1 MDSKVKHSIFFS
13 LIIIPFIPFLLA
25 VGVSFYFFS
34 TTLEANTTQSLKRV
48 VEDHRDMID
57 AFLLER
63 RADLELVQASCDL
76 QTIGQKQVMDKT
88 FEALTSQSK
97 AFIDLGLFDASGRHI
112 RYAGRY
118 QWLEGKNYGQEFWF
132 KQVMDKDFY
141 ISDVFLGYRNSPHFI
156 IAVKKGDGPNAW
168 VLRASIDTVFFDQ
181 LVSRVRLG
189 TTGHSYILNNE
200 GVSQTHPDERALSDL
215 PPGDLGKEIQ
225 TFLRKD
231 AQGREQLYAVTRLGN
246 KDWALVVRQE
256 KKDAYHS
263 LYSAFYI
270 ASFIM
275 LIGAGAIVT
284 LAVWTTAHTI
294 KKIDRLGLEKE
305 QLGSQLIRA
314 AQLAEIGEMAAGFAH
329 EINNPLQIIKNENAL
344 ILTLVEDIRALPGM
358 ADNPDMDDVTA
369 CLGQIRLQ
377 VDRCADITHSILKF
391 GRKKKTAL
399 TALSPGICIPE
410 IVHLVADRAKVNGVD
425 IIQNIETGVPRFKGD
440 ASRFQQVI
448 LNLLNN
454 AMDAVEERHGPMG
467 GVLRIDCKAKEDTGL
482 EIRIQDNG
490 IGIQPEYMGKLFS
503 PFFTTKPVG
512 KGTGL
517 GLSVCFGI
525 IENFGGTMAVES
537 KQGVG
542 TTFTITLPAANEKEI
557 VHGEA

>member
-1 MDSKVKHSIFFS
+1 METKVKHSILFS

-34 TTLEANTTQSLKRV
+34 TTLETNTNRSLKRV
-48 VEDHRDMID
+48 VEDHREMID
-57 AFLLER
+57 AFLMER
-63 RADLELVQASCDL
+63 KADLELVQASFDL
-76 QTIGQKQVMDKT
+76 QTIGEKAVMDRTFKT
-88 FEALTSQSK
+88 LSSQSE
-97 AFIDLGLFDASGRHI
+97 AFIDLGLFDAKGHQL

-118 QWLEGKNYGQEFWF
+118 QWLEGKNYGEEFWF
-132 KQVMDKDFY
+132 KQVMDQDFY

-156 IAVKKGDGPNAW
+156 IAVKKGRGENAW
-168 VLRASIDTVFFDQ
+168 VLRASIDTLFFDQ
-181 LVSRVRLG
+181 LVSRVGLG
-189 TTGHSYILNNE
+189 RTGHSYILNKA
-200 GVSQTHPDERALSDL
+200 GVSQTHPGEETLLDL
-215 PPGDLGKEIQ
+215 PHPGSGIQ
-225 TFLRKD
+225 TFIRED
-231 AQGREQLYAVTRLGN
+231 DQGRDHLYAVTRLGN
-246 KDWALVVRQE
+246 KDWYLVVRQE
-256 KKDAYHS
+256 KKDAYRS

-270 ASFIM
+270 SLLIM
-275 LIGAGAIVT
+275 VIGGGAIVT
-284 LAVWTTAHTI
+284 LAVWTTAHTV

-314 AQLAEIGEMAAGFAH
+314 TQLAEIGEMAAGFAH

-344 ILTLVEDIRALPGM
+344 ILTLLDDIRDLPGM
-358 ADNPDMDDVTA
+358 ADNPDIEDVA
-369 CLGQIRLQ
+369 VCVGQIRLQ

-391 GRKKKTAL
+391 GRKKDISL
-399 TALSPGICIPE
+399 TSLSPGECIPE
-410 IVHLVADRAKVNGVD
+410 IVHLVADRAKVNGVE
-425 IIQNIETGVPRFKGD
+425 IIQNMEEGIPRFKGD

-454 AMDAVEERHGPMG
+454 AMDAIEERHGAVG
-467 GVLRIDCKAKEDTGL
+467 GVLRIDCTAKENTGL

-490 IGIQPEYMGKLFS
+490 IGIRPEYMGKVFS

-537 KQGVG
+537 RQGVG
-542 TTFTITLPAANEKEI
+542 TTFVITLPAANQKERI
-557 VHGEA
+557 HGEA